1 MSKTLNYSVKLLR
14 NFPLMTMGI
23 LIVLLFV
30 VAALLAPWISPYPQD
45 TLETHTKQAHEPPS
59 LEHLFG
65 TDELGRD
72 VFTRIIYG
80 SRISLMA
87 GIITTVLALLI
98 GVPIGVI
105 AGGSGGIAD
114 EIIMRVTDVFLSFP
128 HLLLAMAISTL
139 LGPNLINAMIAIAV
153 SGWPWYARL
162 VRAEAMSV
170 RERDFVEAAM
180 AMGSSWRRILFR
192 HILPNCLVPVI
203 IQVSLNIGAVILTL
217 ASLSFL
223 GLGAQSPTP
232 EWGLMISSGRRFFLT
247 EWWVTTFP
255 GIAIFV
261 VVLSFNLIG
270 DSLREILDPRMRRG
284 RKT

>member
-247 EWWVTTFP
+247 EWWLTTFP
-255 GIAIFV
+255 GIAICIL
-261 VVLSFNLIG
+261 VLSFNLIG
-270 DSLREILDPRMRRG
+270 DSLREILDPRTRRG

>member
-1 MSKTLNYSVKLLR
+1 MTLNYSVKLLR

-45 TLETHTKQAHEPPS
+45 TLETHTKQADEPPS

-72 VFTRIIYG
+72 VFSRIIYG
-80 SRISLMA
+80 SRISLTA
-87 GIITTVLALLI
+87 GIITTGLALLI
-98 GVPIGVI
+98 GVPVGVI

-128 HLLLAMAISTL
+128 HLLLAMAISAL
-139 LGPNLINAMIAIAV
+139 LGPNLINAMIAIAI
-153 SGWPWYARL
+153 SWWPWYARL
-162 VRAEAMSV
+162 VRAEAISV
-170 RERDFVEAAM
+170 RERDFVQAAM
-180 AMGSSWRRILFR
+180 AMGSSWQRIVFR

-247 EWWVTTFP
+247 EWWLTTFP
-255 GIAIFV
+255 GIAICIL
-261 VVLSFNLIG
+261 VLSFNLIG
-270 DSLREILDPRMRRG
+270 DSLREILDPRTRRG